1 MTEKTTALT
10 VELKV
15 TEIEEVKGLIDLL
28 GKHQDDLPEEIVEYC
43 LKNFGGEE

>member
-1 MTEKTTALT
+1 MTKTTSLT

-15 TEIEEVKGLIDLL
+15 TEIEKVKGLIDLL

-43 LKNFGGEE
+43 LQNFGDDE